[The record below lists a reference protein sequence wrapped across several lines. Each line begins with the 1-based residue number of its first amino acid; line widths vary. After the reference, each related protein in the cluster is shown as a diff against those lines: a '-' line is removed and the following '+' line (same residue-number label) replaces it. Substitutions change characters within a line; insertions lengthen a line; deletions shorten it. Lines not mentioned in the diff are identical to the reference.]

1 MSAGLPA
8 VVRLPDLLAE
18 PEVARGL
25 MARVPRGIPVR
36 LRGGEDVVPTPA
48 FADALMRAAAAARVP
63 SVTVQ
68 PETRDG
74 WLEAAHRHHVAL
86 A

>member
-1 MSAGLPA
+1 MTDNLPA

-18 PEVARGL
+18 PEVARAL
-25 MARVPRGIPVR
+25 LSRVPAGIPVR
-36 LRGGEDVVPTPA
+36 LRGGDDVIPTPA
-48 FADALMRAAAAARVP
+48 FADAFMQAAAAARVP

-68 PETRDG
+68 QDTREG
-74 WLEAAHRHHVAL
+74 WLQAAHRHHISL